1 MKLRAILSF
10 LLLVLA
16 LTSLARAQNPIE
28 TCFNYLEAQDYKRAI
43 EAGKVAVRL
52 YPNVSLS
59 HLCLGK
65 AYLNTG
71 QVDLALESFKKAE
84 RESRTKEEL
93 AVVYNWMGMAY
104 DKKGLLDEA
113 LLYYSKDLH
122 LSKELGDKRGEAASL
137 NNIAGIYRR
146 KGEYQKALEYYN
158 ESLRLKTDEKE
169 KAVTYNNIATLYS
182 DLGDYKKA
190 VEHYK
195 KSLEID
201 ERYGNYHGYA
211 ATLLNLGNIYRK
223 MKDYKQAEACL
234 LEGLKRVKKIE
245 DRFWEGVAYVYLG
258 LLYRDTG
265 NRALAKE
272 YLNKALRTFQE
283 IGAQESALEALAYL
297 YELEKVATTLYGGVE
312 VGSKGVKAIALELK
326 LSGDELYE
334 IKELYRESINT
345 TIIAGVKET
354 GRFSKDGIEET
365 MRALASLIEG
375 IKKVGVPEKNIF
387 VVASSA
393 ISGVSNVDEF
403 ARAVKEKTGYE
414 LILLDKDG
422 EVLYN
427 IVGAVPNKYL
437 YSSVV
442 VDIGS
447 GNTKIGYLEEVG
459 GKPFVRSFEIPY
471 GTVSLTEEAKKRGS
485 LRAGLRE
492 VIEKEVIPLVKREME
507 KKPAFKSRKSVFL
520 IGGIVWATV
529 SLTMPESVEESY
541 VRVKVSKVE
550 ELRKALRANPK
561 RALNP
566 DLSKLSGEKRERA
579 LKALQRVREVFSE
592 ENLVAGTELLRAIL
606 VNLGTEGR
614 ELIFP
619 RQGNWLIG
627 YVVLNGYFAEV
638 KR

>member
-1 MKLRAILSF
+1 M
-10 LLLVLA
+10 
-16 LTSLARAQNPIE
+16 
-28 TCFNYLEAQDYKRAI
+28 
-43 EAGKVAVRL
+43 
-52 YPNVSLS
+52 
-59 HLCLGK
+59 
-65 AYLNTG
+65 NTG